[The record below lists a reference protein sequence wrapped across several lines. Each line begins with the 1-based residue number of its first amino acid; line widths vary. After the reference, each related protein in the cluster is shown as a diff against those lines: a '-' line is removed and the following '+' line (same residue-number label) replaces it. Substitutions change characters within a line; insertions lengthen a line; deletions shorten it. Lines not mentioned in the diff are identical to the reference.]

1 MCVCACV
8 SVCVCVCVY
17 MCTYVQYVRMYVS
30 VYVYARV
37 SEYELDHTDM
47 YMHKS
52 IHYQKYTTCWEQD
65 VATYHVT
72 IADIIGLFVEEE
84 KEEIKSIWILFFL
97 TEVIIITVNECN
109 RS

>member
-52 IHYQKYTTCWEQD
+52 IHYQKYTTCLEARCCH
-65 VATYHVT
+65 VPCHHCGYHRLVRGRRKRGNQVYL
-72 IADIIGLFVEEE
+72 DPL
-84 KEEIKSIWILFFL
+84 LPH
-97 TEVIIITVNECN
+97 
-109 RS
+109 